1 MSDFP
6 CHDEFLQMFR
16 RYVKHDYDD
25 YSPAEIEIL
34 TKMMALFPKVA
45 FWIKQEQRL
54 STWLKFFELV
64 ASGKYPPN
72 AYALWM
78 DTIEYITSE
87 NVHGMLYS
95 GDKRF
100 VDTRIQNVQGKVCK
114 IHGWLQK

>member
-16 RYVKHDYDD
+16 RYVEHDYYD
-25 YSPAEIEIL
+25 YSPAQIELL

-54 STWLKFFELV
+54 STWLKFVFELV

-72 AYALWM
+72 TVAYALWM

-87 NVHGMLYS
+87 NVHVMRYS
-95 GDKRF
+95 EEIKYFWTLG
-100 VDTRIQNVQGKVCK
+100 
-114 IHGWLQK
+114 